1 MLTITIPEQE
11 FFDNRTQRFIKF
23 PKETIC
29 LEHSLYSLAKWESKW
44 HKPFY
49 SKKEKTE
56 EETRDYI
63 RCMTITKNV
72 DPVLYLRLTQKNFD
86 EIKEY
91 IEDPMSALIFND
103 VNNGGNSREVPT
115 AEMFYYSMFQQNI
128 PLECEKWHLRRLMSL
143 IRYSGSKNK
152 PKDKK
157 NRNMSDIV
165 ERNKRINEANRKKFN
180 TRG

>member
-1 MLTITIPEQE
+1 MLEITIPEQE

-23 PKETIC
+23 PEAKIC

-56 EETRDYI
+56 EEMRDYI
-63 RCMTITKNV
+63 RCMTITKKV
-72 DPVLYLRLTQKNFD
+72 DPAIYYRMTQANFD
-86 EIKEY
+86 SIKEY
-91 IEDPMSALIFND
+91 LEDPMSALVFND
-103 VNNGGNSREVPT
+103 DNSGSSRETPT

-128 PLECEKWHLRRLMSL
+128 PLECEKWHIRRLMSL
-143 IRYSGSKNK
+143 IRYSGAKNK
-152 PKDKK
+152 PKDKRK
-157 NRNMSDIV
+157 QNTSDLI
-165 ERNKRINEANRKKFN
+165 ERNKRICEANRKKFN